1 MEDILSKANYVHEC
15 NFRFAAD
22 LSKNSTSDLA
32 PELYVRHHYLLRE
45 WLTLSLTLE
54 AYVLKLEADYGHVDG
69 ATCFDAILSKFA
81 EIGSP
86 KPVTID
92 SAGHVYEVTGER
104 AIMPGIDPA
113 RVSRSINDAKS
124 GRTRSLKEII
134 AARSGGGI
142 RS

>member
-1 MEDILSKANYVHEC
+1 MAAALLKISLSEGASE
-15 NFRFAAD
+15 
-22 LSKNSTSDLA
+22 T
-32 PELYVRHHYLLRE
+32 YVRHHYLLKE
-45 WLTLSLTLE
+45 WLTLSLSLE

-69 ATCFDAILSKFA
+69 ADMLRCNIEQVRA

-92 SAGHVYEVTGER
+92 PAGNVYEVTGER

-113 RVSRSINDAKS
+113 RVSRSIEAAKS